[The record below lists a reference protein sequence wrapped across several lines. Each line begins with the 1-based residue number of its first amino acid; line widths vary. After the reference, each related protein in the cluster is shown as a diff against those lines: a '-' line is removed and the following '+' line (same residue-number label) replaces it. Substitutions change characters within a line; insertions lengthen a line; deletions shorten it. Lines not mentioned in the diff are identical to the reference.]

1 MEERNIGG
9 RKMKYKVGD
18 KLKVRED
25 FIGPTRE
32 FSRYQGEI
40 VTVKC
45 VGQEIDRQ
53 WYRIEEDGG
62 RHHWPEI
69 AFEQLPPKALIQT
82 GSIVECKNGKKYIFL
97 NGRFMNENGETFM
110 SIDWMNES
118 DDSLTTARLQPIH
131 EIEKIYASSALVL
144 NELFEQDCLS
154 VIWERKKERE
164 MTFEEI
170 EKALGHPVKI
180 VKGE

>member
-1 MEERNIGG
+1 
-9 RKMKYKVGD
+9 MKYKVGD

-32 FSRYQGEI
+32 FSRYRGEI

-45 VGQEIDRQ
+45 VGQAIDRE

-82 GSIVECKNGKKYIFL
+82 GSIVECKNGEKYIFL
-97 NGRFMNENGETFM
+97 NGRFMNKSGETCM
-110 SIDWMNES
+110 SADGLDEF
-118 DDSLTTARLQPIH
+118 DDNLNTASLQPLC

-144 NELFEQDCLS
+144 NELFEQNYLS

-164 MTFEEI
+164 MTLEEI

>member
-1 MEERNIGG
+1 
-9 RKMKYKVGD
+9 MKYKVGD

-25 FIGPTRE
+25 FVGPTRE

-69 AFEQLPPKALIQT
+69 AFEQLPTKALPLR
-82 GSIVECKNGKKYIFL
+82 VYNPFMKLK
-97 NGRFMNENGETFM
+97 RFM
-110 SIDWMNES
+110 
-118 DDSLTTARLQPIH
+118 RLLH
-131 EIEKIYASSALVL
+131 W
-144 NELFEQDCLS
+144 C
-154 VIWERKKERE
+154 
-164 MTFEEI
+164 
-170 EKALGHPVKI
+170 
-180 VKGE
+180 